1 MRNKWF
7 YIHSFNLIIIYIVGI
22 CGIAFTNSNQQLLFL
37 QITPL
42 NLIITIFFTLLF
54 HKKWNSTFIA
64 SALIVLLFGFF
75 VEVIGV
81 KTGVIFGTYWYG
93 KTLGFK
99 LLEVPVLIG
108 ANWFLLVYLIS
119 VVFNNI
125 KNIFLFAGISAAV
138 MTLLDVFIEPV
149 AIRLDFWQWQN
160 NVIPLQNY
168 IAWYLISFLLFLFF
182 RKVYGNTQNR
192 IAIIVL
198 AIQFLFF
205 AVLNLLL

>member
-37 QITPL
+37 QLTPL
-42 NLIITIFFTLLF
+42 NLIVTIGFTLLF
-54 HKKWNSTFIA
+54 HPSWSKKFIL
-64 SALIVLLFGFF
+64 SGLMVLLFGFF

-81 KTGVIFGTYWYG
+81 KTGWIFGNYWYG
-93 KTLGFK
+93 TTLG
-99 LLEVPVLIG
+99 LQLIEVPVLIG
-108 ANWFLLVYLIS
+108 VNWFLLVYIIS
-119 VVFNNI
+119 AVFNKT
-125 KNIFLFAGISAAV
+125 KNIFLFAGIAAAV

-149 AIRLDFWQWQN
+149 AIKLDFWQWQN

-182 RKVYGNTQNR
+182 RKVNGAIRNR

-205 AVLNLLL
+205 AILNLLL

>member
-7 YIHSFNLIIIYIVGI
+7 YIHSLNLIIIYMVGV
-22 CGIAFTNSNQQLLFL
+22 CGIVLTNPEQQQLFL

-42 NLIITIFFTLLF
+42 NLIVTTIFALLF
-54 HKKWNSTFIA
+54 HPKWNGSFIA
-64 SALIVLLFGFF
+64 SGLIVLLFGFF

-93 KTLGFK
+93 KTLGVK
-99 LLEVPVLIG
+99 LLEVPVMIG
-108 ANWFLLVYLIS
+108 VNWFLLVYLI
-119 VVFNNI
+119 
-125 KNIFLFAGISAAV
+125 AAV
-138 MTLLDVFIEPV
+138 LHKIRNVISFAAIAAAEMTLLDVFIEPV
-149 AIRLDFWQWQN
+149 AIKLDFWQWQN
-160 NVIPLQNY
+160 DVIPLQNY

-182 RKVYGNTQNR
+182 RKVNGTIQNR

>member
-7 YIHSFNLIIIYIVGI
+7 YIHSFNLIIIYIVGV
-22 CGIAFTNSNQQLLFL
+22 CGIVLTNPDHQQLFL

-64 SALIVLLFGFF
+64 SGLIVLLFGFF

-93 KTLGFK
+93 KTLGLK

-119 VVFNNI
+119 TVFNKI

-182 RKVYGNTQNR
+182 RKVNGNTQNR

-205 AVLNLLL
+205 AILNLLL

>member
-1 MRNKWF
+1 MHNKWF
-7 YIHSFNLIIIYIVGI
+7 YIHSFNLIIIYIVGV
-22 CGIAFTNSNQQLLFL
+22 CGIVLTNPAQQQLFL

-42 NLIITIFFTLLF
+42 NLIVTTFFTLLF
-54 HKKWNSTFIA
+54 HQKWNSTFI
-64 SALIVLLFGFF
+64 SSGLIVLLFGFF
-75 VEVIGV
+75 VDVIGV

-119 VVFNNI
+119 AVFNNI

-149 AIRLDFWQWQN
+149 AIKLDFWQWQN

-182 RKVYGNTQNR
+182 RKVNGNTQNR

>member
-1 MRNKWF
+1 MHNKWF
-7 YIHSFNLIIIYIVGI
+7 YIHSLNLIIIYMVGV
-22 CGIAFTNSNQQLLFL
+22 CGIVLTNPAQQQLFL

-42 NLIITIFFTLLF
+42 NLIVTTFFTLLF
-54 HKKWNSTFIA
+54 HQKWTRTFVA
-64 SALIVLLFGFF
+64 SGLMVLLFGFF

-81 KTGVIFGTYWYG
+81 KTGWVFGNYWYG
-93 KTLGFK
+93 TTLG
-99 LLEVPVLIG
+99 LQLIEVPVLIG

-119 VVFNNI
+119 SVFNNV
-125 KNIFLFAGISAAV
+125 KNSFFFAGIAAAV

-149 AIRLDFWQWQN
+149 AVKLDFWQWQN

-182 RKVYGNTQNR
+182 RKVNGAICNR

-205 AVLNLLL
+205 AILNLLL